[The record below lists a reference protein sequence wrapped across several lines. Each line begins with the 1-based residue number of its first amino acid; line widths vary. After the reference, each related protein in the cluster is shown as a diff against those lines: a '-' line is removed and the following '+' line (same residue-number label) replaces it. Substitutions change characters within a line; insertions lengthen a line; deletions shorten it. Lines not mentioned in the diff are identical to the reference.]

1 VAERILPLAL
11 ALPLAVV
18 IGVLVS
24 VRSSPLNIAVTVV
37 VLCASTLAVARLG
50 VVNGL
55 LHALVLSVFAESI
68 SVGSFT
74 VGRLLTPVILLTIAG
89 RWLLTPWKPPRTAVI
104 SWLPAVAYI
113 TWAWASGFWALH
125 TGAWTGAMGGLVLAV
140 AYFSAFALFIRTET
154 QVLALMRTYAVG
166 ATAAG
171 ILALVQWQA
180 GGRAVG
186 LQGDPNIFAL
196 YETLAVPVATMLA
209 RRARGP
215 AKLIWVLT
223 IVVDFAAVVA
233 AESRGGLV
241 TLVVLVVFLAARADF
256 GSGARRT
263 QRLHTV
269 GAVAALLAIVIAS
282 ALLIGGRLSPARALE
297 DRGSGRLDIWRV
309 AYVAWTAHPVLG
321 LGAGNFKP
329 ESGRLLQETPGVGLS
344 PNNPLLI
351 TGIKVHNVYLENLV
365 ETGPLGLGAWLVL
378 IGVPTREIL
387 RRQGWRANDSP
398 WSPLLPMILAF
409 AFATMF
415 LSITNNKILWIMIGL
430 AATLPRLEKTRL
442 TGTRSAGAR

>member
-1 VAERILPLAL
+1 MAERLLPLAL
-11 ALPLAVV
+11 ALPMPVV

-24 VRSSPLNIAVTVV
+24 VSASPLDIVLSVV
-37 VLCASTLAVARLG
+37 VLCASILAVARIG

-55 LHALVLSVFAESI
+55 LHALVLSVFAESV
-68 SVGSFT
+68 SVGSIT

-89 RWLLTPWKPPRTAVI
+89 RWLLTRWKPPRIAVI
-104 SWLPAVAYI
+104 SWLPAVAYV
-113 TWAWASGFWALH
+113 TWTWSSGFWAVH
-125 TGAWTGAMGGLVLAV
+125 ADAWTSAMGGLVLAI
-140 AYFSAFALFIRTET
+140 AYFSAFALFVRSET

-171 ILALVQWQA
+171 VLALVQWQA

-196 YETLAVPVATMLA
+196 YEALTVPVATMLA

-215 AKLIWVLT
+215 VKALWLLT
-223 IVVDFAAVVA
+223 IVVDIAAVVA

-241 TLVVLVVFLAARADF
+241 TLVLLVVFLAARADF
-256 GSGARRT
+256 GSRARST
-263 QRLHTV
+263 ARLQTV
-269 GAVAALLAIVIAS
+269 GAVVALLSILIVS
-282 ALLIGGRLSPARALE
+282 ALFVGGRLSPARALE

-309 AYVAWTAHPVLG
+309 AYVAWTDHPVLG
-321 LGAGNFKP
+321 LGAGSFQP
-329 ESGRLLQETPGVGLS
+329 ESGRLLQETPGVQLS
-344 PNNPLLI
+344 PNNPLLT

-365 ETGPLGLGAWLVL
+365 ETGPLGLLTWLIL
-378 IGVPTREIL
+378 IGVPTRETV

-398 WSPLLPMILAF
+398 LSPLLPMFLAF
-409 AFATMF
+409 ALATMF

-430 AATLPRLEKTRL
+430 VATLPRVEAPRL
-442 TGTRSAGAR
+442 TASRPAEAR

>member
-1 VAERILPLAL
+1 VVVRLLPLAL
-11 ALPLAVV
+11 ASPVV

-24 VRSSPLNIAVTVV
+24 IPGSPQNVVLTVV

-55 LHALVLSVFAESI
+55 LHALVLSVFAESA
-68 SVGSFT
+68 SVGSIT
-74 VGRLLTPVILLTIAG
+74 IGRLLTPVILLTIAG
-89 RWLLTPWKPPRTAVI
+89 RWLLTRWKPPRMAVG
-104 SWLPAVAYI
+104 SWLPAVAYV

-125 TGAWTGAMGGLVLAV
+125 RSAWTDAMGGLVLAV
-140 AYFSAFALFIRTET
+140 AYFGAFTLFVRTKT
-154 QVLALMRTYAVG
+154 QVLTLMRTYAVG
-166 ATAAG
+166 AAAAG
-171 ILALVQWQA
+171 ILALVQWRA

-186 LQGDPNIFAL
+186 LQGDANIFAL

-215 AKLIWVLT
+215 VKWLFLLT
-223 IVVDFAAVVA
+223 IVVDIAAVVA

-241 TLVVLVVFLAARADF
+241 TLVLLLAVMAARVDF
-256 GSGARRT
+256 GSAAGGT
-263 QRLHTV
+263 QRLRTL
-269 GAVAALLAIVIAS
+269 GAVAALLSILVLGAV
-282 ALLIGGRLSPARALE
+282 LVGGRLSPSRAAE

-309 AYVAWTAHPVLG
+309 AYVAWTAHPALG
-321 LGAGNFKP
+321 LGAGSFQP
-329 ESGRLLQETPGVGLS
+329 ESGRLLQETPGVELS

-365 ETGPLGLGAWLVL
+365 ELGPLGLGTWLVL
-378 IGVPTREIL
+378 VGYPIRETV

-398 WSPLLPMILAF
+398 WSPLLPMFLAF
-409 AFATMF
+409 TFATIF

-430 AATLPRLEKTRL
+430 AATVPSVEEPKV
-442 TGTRSAGAR
+442 TGSRRVAAR

>member
-1 VAERILPLAL
+1 VAERLLPLAV
-11 ALPLAVV
+11 ALPVPVV

-24 VRSSPLNIAVTVV
+24 VPASPLDIVLSVV
-37 VLCASTLAVARLG
+37 VLCASILAVARIG

-55 LHALVLSVFAESI
+55 LHALVLSVFAESV
-68 SVGSFT
+68 SVGSIT
-74 VGRLLTPVILLTIAG
+74 IGRLLTPVILLTIAG
-89 RWLLTPWKPPRTAVI
+89 RWLLTPWKPPRIAVM
-104 SWLPAVAYI
+104 SWLPAVAYV
-113 TWAWASGFWALH
+113 TWAWSSGFWALH
-125 TGAWTGAMGGLVLAV
+125 ADAWTSAMGGLVLAI
-140 AYFSAFALFIRTET
+140 AYFSAFALFVRSET

-171 ILALVQWQA
+171 ALALVQWQA

-196 YETLAVPVATMLA
+196 YEALAVPVATMLA

-215 AKLIWVLT
+215 VKALWLLT
-223 IVVDFAAVVA
+223 IVVDIAAVVA

-241 TLVVLVVFLAARADF
+241 TVVVLVVFLAARADF

-263 QRLHTV
+263 GRLQTV
-269 GAVAALLAIVIAS
+269 GAVVALLSILIVS
-282 ALLIGGRLSPARALE
+282 ALFVGGRLSPARALE

-321 LGAGNFKP
+321 LGAGNFQA
-329 ESGRLLQETPGVGLS
+329 ESARLLQETPGVQLS
-344 PNNPLLI
+344 PNNPLLT
-351 TGIKVHNVYLENLV
+351 TGIKVHNVYLENLA
-365 ETGPLGLGAWLVL
+365 EIGLPGLGAWLLL
-378 IGVPTREIL
+378 IGVPAREIV

-398 WSPLLPMILAF
+398 LSPLLPMFLAF
-409 AFATMF
+409 ALATMF

-430 AATLPRLEKTRL
+430 VATLPRLGATRS
-442 TGTRSAGAR
+442 TGNRSAGTR

>member
-1 VAERILPLAL
+1 VAVRILPLAL
-11 ALPLAVV
+11 PLPVV
-18 IGVLVS
+18 IGVVVS
-24 VRSSPLNIAVTVV
+24 IPASPLNVAFSVI

-55 LHALVLSVFAESI
+55 LHALVLSVFAESV
-68 SVGSFT
+68 SVGSTT

-113 TWAWASGFWALH
+113 SWALASGFWALH
-125 TGAWTGAMGGLVLAV
+125 ADAWTSAMGGLVLAM
-140 AYFSAFALFIRTET
+140 AYFSAFTLFIRAET
-154 QVLALMRTYAVG
+154 QVLALMRTFAVG

-171 ILALVQWQA
+171 ILALVQWHA

-215 AKLIWVLT
+215 VKWLWLST
-223 IVVDFAAVVA
+223 IVVDIAAVVA

-241 TLVVLVVFLAARADF
+241 TLVILLVFLAARADF
-256 GSGARRT
+256 GSEARRT
-263 QRLHTV
+263 QRLHTI
-269 GAVAALLAIVIAS
+269 GAVAALVSILVVS
-282 ALLIGGRLSPARALE
+282 AVLVGGRLSPARALE

-321 LGAGNFKP
+321 LGAGNFQP
-329 ESGRLLQETPGVGLS
+329 ESGRLLQETPGVELS
-344 PNNPLLI
+344 PNNPLLV

-378 IGVPTREIL
+378 IGVPVREIL

-398 WSPLLPMILAF
+398 WSPLLPMFLAF
-409 AFATMF
+409 ALATMF

-430 AATLPRLEKTRL
+430 VATLPRVEATRL
-442 TGTRSAGAR
+442 TGSRSGGPR